1 MCIRDS
7 PISDN
12 TTNFHSLY
20 VYVRRPVNVG
30 GDGIGY
36 LIDQSSGS
44 GSDSNFQLTV
54 AANSAPT
61 ANAGPDRSIVSGG
74 QATLSGSANESVSY
88 SWTRSGHTSGSLA
101 NATSATATWTAP
113 NTNSTQTFDF
123 VLTVTDSGGLTGTD
137 TMTVTVGQLI
147 SSFTASST
155 VINEGQS
162 ITLTSTSVGASS
174 LLWQEAGGSG
184 TFSSTTASTV
194 TWTTPTIT
202 ENSAY
207 QIFLTVTGSS
217 GSTAQSS
224 TLLSLIHI

>member
-1 MCIRDS
+1 
-7 PISDN
+7 
-12 TTNFHSLY
+12 
-20 VYVRRPVNVG
+20 
-30 GDGIGY
+30 
-36 LIDQSSGS
+36 
-44 GSDSNFQLTV
+44 
-54 AANSAPT
+54 
-61 ANAGPDRSIVSGG
+61 
-74 QATLSGSANESVSY
+74 
-88 SWTRSGHTSGSLA
+88 
-101 NATSATATWTAP
+101 
-113 NTNSTQTFDF
+113 
-123 VLTVTDSGGLTGTD
+123 
-137 TMTVTVGQLI
+137 MTVTVGQLI

-224 TLLSLIHI
+224 TIISVFDTGNAGSGTARSAVTGIYGFQVWDKAGNLQIRGT